1 MTELIR
7 SQHKEG
13 PLFTDRDGIM
23 SRMVKYSYDWDSPQ
37 HPEDV
42 VLVDGIEE
50 VISWANTNG
59 IPVIEISNQPG
70 VAKGKM
76 TQETSD
82 AIEARVH
89 ELLKEKG
96 AYVNKTY
103 ICPHST
109 NAIVASLKVDCDC
122 RKPKPGLLLTAASE
136 LVIDLSRSV
145 FLGDKD
151 TDVTAGQRAGTKT
164 ILYIRGED
172 EAEKLEALKDSKPD
186 YKVDD
191 MRDVL
196 PILQEIFK
204 SV

>member
-1 MTELIR
+1 M
-7 SQHKEG
+7 KEA
-13 PLFTDRDGIM
+13 LFTDRDGIM

-50 VISWANTNG
+50 VISWANKNG

-76 TQETSD
+76 TQGTSD

-96 AYVNKTY
+96 AYIDKTY

-122 RKPKPGLLLTAASE
+122 RKPKPG
-136 LVIDLSRSV
+136 V

-164 ILYIRGED
+164 LLYIHGED

-186 YKVDD
+186 YKVDN